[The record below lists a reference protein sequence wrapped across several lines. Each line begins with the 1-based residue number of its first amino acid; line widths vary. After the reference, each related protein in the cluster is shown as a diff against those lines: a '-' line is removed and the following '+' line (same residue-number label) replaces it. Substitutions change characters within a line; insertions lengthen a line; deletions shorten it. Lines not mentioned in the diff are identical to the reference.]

1 MATEAN
7 LSLKVDTT
15 RAQKSLEQVTDRVI
29 DQEAKIAELGITLV
43 KAEQDLANFNFKGF
57 QGQLKL

>member
-1 MATEAN
+1 MSTEAN
-7 LSLKVDTT
+7 LSLSVDTT

-43 KAEQDLANFNFKGF
+43 KAEQDLADQFS
-57 QGQLKL
+57 LSSL

>member
-7 LSLKVDTT
+7 LSLSVDTT

-43 KAEQDLANFNFKGF
+43 KAEQDLADQFS
-57 QGQLKL
+57 LSSL